1 MDAVSSPRAYDNSAR
16 AQAAAD
22 TRGRILDAAGA
33 MLLDGGYHSMSVA
46 GLASAAGVSPQT
58 VYNSVGG
65 KADVVKAVYDVLLA
79 GDENPVPMSSRPEF
93 LAMGEAPDR
102 DAFGRAYA
110 AFGAGIWR
118 RVGPLLGVL
127 LADGAGSDTTLAAF
141 VATIDGERLTGN
153 THAIT
158 MLETRHGLPDGRG
171 RGSWSTRSGR
181 SPLPRSTTGSFGDA
195 GGRTTRTPPGSRMP
209 LPARARAR
217 EALRPADSRGGS
229 SGGEPCGQ
237 PAWLSVDIC
246 TISAWQGD

>member
-22 TRGRILDAAGA
+22 TRRRILDAAGA

-102 DAFGRAYA
+102 DTFGRAYA

-158 MLETRHGLPDGRG
+158 LLESRHGLPDGRA
-171 RGSWSTRSGR
+171 RGELVDEVWTLTAPEIYDRFVRRRGWSH
-181 SPLPRSTTGSFGDA
+181 DA
-195 GGRTTRTPPGSRMP
+195 YAAWLADAVAGACTRTGIV
-209 LPARARAR
+209 AA
-217 EALRPADSRGGS
+217 G
-229 SGGEPCGQ
+229 
-237 PAWLSVDIC
+237 
-246 TISAWQGD
+246 

>member
-1 MDAVSSPRAYDNSAR
+1 
-16 AQAAAD
+16 
-22 TRGRILDAAGA
+22 

-65 KADVVKAVYDVLLA
+65 KADVVKGVYDVLLA

-141 VATIDGERLTGN
+141 VATIDGERL
-153 THAIT
+153 
-158 MLETRHGLPDGRG
+158 RG
-171 RGSWSTRSGR
+171 TPTRSRCSRRGTVCPTAGSGELVDEVWTLTAPEIYDR
-181 SPLPRSTTGSFGDA
+181 LVRRRGWSHDAYAAWLADAVAGACTRTGSVA
-195 GGRTTRTPPGSRMP
+195 
-209 LPARARAR
+209 
-217 EALRPADSRGGS
+217 PADSRAARRVASPVDNPLAVGGH
-229 SGGEPCGQ
+229 
-237 PAWLSVDIC
+237 C